1 MKHLSPVFIKW
12 PATLGICA
20 ALLLL
25 AFIVHA
31 AVRSER
37 TEEGSDKVQREKD
50 EDRKP
55 GEVKVDFDKD
65 DYQVVPARQVKNW
78 SEPLTVYGRV
88 VPNPRAV
95 FEVRTLFPGTLRKD
109 QAAWLYPGQRVRA
122 GQTLAWVDIRVEPQ
136 VRVDVQAKLADAQHQ
151 EEGAAKTRAILEKR
165 VKRFEGASQSLPPRD
180 LEDALI
186 QLRETRTKHEAA
198 QAAVKLWSE
207 ALAEMDRSRR
217 KNDSHWTRPLT
228 APSVGEITELL
239 AQPGT
244 ALEAGG
250 VVARLVDFRRLV
262 VRLDFPPEALAEGP
276 PPKVE
281 VTSRSLPPPGLR
293 GARNQPRAGRGAHL
307 VPASLLR
314 QAPQVDAA
322 SQFTGYFYEMDAG
335 RTHISWRPGLFVRAE
350 LTGRT
355 DAVPRPAI
363 MVPATALLYH
373 QGRALIYLRVEKE
386 KGANVYAR
394 REVEVLG
401 RDGEHWILAANP
413 KKEIVAGK
421 LVVARNAQELLAAEF
436 ITDED
441 D

>member
-1 MKHLSPVFIKW
+1 MKSISINLLKW

-20 ALLLL
+20 ALLVL
-25 AFIVHA
+25 AFFVHA
-31 AVRSER
+31 AVRSEHGK
-37 TEEGSDKVQREKD
+37 EESDKVQREKD

-55 GEVKVDFDKD
+55 GEVKVDSDKD
-65 DYQVVPARQVKNW
+65 DYQVVPAGQVKNW
-78 SEPLTVYGRV
+78 SEPLTVYGRI

-109 QAAWLYPGQRVRA
+109 KAGWLFPGQQVRA

-136 VRVDVQAKLADAQHQ
+136 VRVDAQAKLAEAQHQ
-151 EEGAAKTRAILEKR
+151 EEGAAKTRTILEKR
-165 VKRFEGASQSLPPRD
+165 VKRFEGASQSLPPRE

-186 QLRETRTKHEAA
+186 QLRETRTKHETA

-207 ALAEMDRSRR
+207 ALAEMDRSKR

-228 APSVGEITELL
+228 APSTGEITELL

-262 VRLDFPPEALAEGP
+262 VRLDFPPEALAGGP
-276 PPKVE
+276 PPKVD
-281 VTSRSLPPPGLR
+281 VTSGSLPPPALR
-293 GARNQPRAGRGAHL
+293 GARNQPRASRGARP
-307 VPASLLR
+307 VPASLLH

-322 SQFTGYFYEMDAG
+322 SQYTGYFYEMDAD
-335 RTHISWRPGLFVRAE
+335 RTHIPWRPGLFVRAE
-350 LTGRT
+350 LTGRRRT

-373 QGRALIYLRVEKE
+373 QGRALIYLRKE
-386 KGANVYAR
+386 EGAHVYAR

-413 KKEIVAGK
+413 NKEIVAGK